1 MNYTNFHLFVIVFS
15 QKRLYNKAEIK
26 FQKGVFD
33 MTDFII
39 KCYDFILSLVK
50 AIQDMVG
57 QIRAKN
63 DEE

>member
-1 MNYTNFHLFVIVFS
+1 
-15 QKRLYNKAEIK
+15 LYNKAEIK

-33 MTDFII
+33 MTDFIM